1 MKVILYSLLF
11 SILLFNITGCS
22 NVSKVETIAPITS
35 TGSIEK
41 AEKEGKIMKLNAWKN
56 IHMDL
61 SCYKT
66 KYPNATNEELNR
78 EFTLSAERNGYKGE
92 SNKLKN
98 LYTVTGWGI
107 LAIGLDK
114 KNPTAKKEVD
124 SLIDQMEAE
133 KKSKNCNAEV
143 DLIVNPGNGKTPT
156 VYTFK

>member
-1 MKVILYSLLF
+1 VKIVLYTLLCSF
-11 SILLFNITGCS
+11 FLINITGCS
-22 NVSKVETIAPITS
+22 IVSKVKTITPITS
-35 TGSIEK
+35 TGSIAK

-78 EFTLSAERNGYKGE
+78 EFTLSAERNGYKDQ
-92 SNKLKN
+92 SNKLKD

-107 LAIGLDK
+107 LAIGLDE
-114 KNPTAKKEVD
+114 KNLTAKKEVD
-124 SLIDQMEAE
+124 FLIDQMEAE

-143 DLIVNPGNGKTPT
+143 ALNVNYGNGKTPP